1 MSGQEDEALNIL
13 LYDVPKL
20 PAAPWSSEKSLISS
34 LTMLAASLLF
44 IREAEPFTADVITAS
59 GSSCAGTNK
68 HRLRGAGGGPL
79 GPQTRALEATMG
91 PKAEVSSAKLV
102 GREREFRKQ
111 SAWQFCL
118 YQLLYSTFLLGSKTS
133 RVSLKTNYF
142 QHPWGLV

>member
-44 IREAEPFTADVITAS
+44 IREAEPFPADVITES
-59 GSSCAGTNK
+59 GSNCAGTNK
-68 HRLRGAGGGPL
+68 HRLGGAGGGLL

-91 PKAEVSSAKLV
+91 LRAELV
-102 GREREFRKQ
+102 GRERENSGSRAQ
-111 SAWQFCL
+111 GSSV
-118 YQLLYSTFLLGSKTS
+118 YTSYSI
-133 RVSLKTNYF
+133 
-142 QHPWGLV
+142 QHFS